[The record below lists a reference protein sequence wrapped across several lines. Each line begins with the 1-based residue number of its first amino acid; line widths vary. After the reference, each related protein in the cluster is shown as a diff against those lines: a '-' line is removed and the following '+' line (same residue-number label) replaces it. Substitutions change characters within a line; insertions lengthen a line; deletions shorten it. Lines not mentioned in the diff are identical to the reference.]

1 MFNCLGSTILLFR
14 SQLSVPR
21 VGYTRAE
28 CQTLS
33 INSSWWQQFNRGT
46 YSLNFHYF
54 LWETV
59 ILNEAVSQTRL
70 CSTSWFQRT
79 AIPNSIKCIWSWMQT
94 LPINLSRPQLVNN
107 VCVRNVKR
115 FRARH
120 NSEWHPRG
128 QTSQDDVHTNT
139 ISREDTDDTKPFAR
153 FRCFACIP
161 TVASAF
167 LRDIRNCPISYNKV
181 NERIRARHNVVSLPW
196 DEWAKRCRCL
206 L

>member
-1 MFNCLGSTILLFR
+1 
-14 SQLSVPR
+14 
-21 VGYTRAE
+21 
-28 CQTLS
+28 
-33 INSSWWQQFNRGT
+33 
-46 YSLNFHYF
+46 
-54 LWETV
+54 
-59 ILNEAVSQTRL
+59 
-70 CSTSWFQRT
+70 
-79 AIPNSIKCIWSWMQT
+79 MQT

-181 NERIRARHNVVSLPW
+181 NERIRARHNVVLYLSLGMSEPR
-196 DEWAKRCRCL
+196 DADACCSHIQYSAAAGLASSRRKSRRIEMQIRRGL
-206 L
+206 LRQHSQLLD